1 MKKIFLVII
10 LLNLVPSHT
19 ASSFQIEHKK
29 ILNIQKIRTI
39 WGKKIQW
46 KNCPRIIRPSK
57 NIDVTPYYGNKKIW
71 KKTVKPYY
79 QYAEKISFLTDLY
92 IISKPENIKIAQCA
106 LSWLHLWAEN
116 LAMTGQP
123 IVGNQSI
130 YVRKWLSGSIAM
142 SYFKL
147 QNLKFLN
154 ENKKRRI
161 EKWISILAELIADSS
176 TGPSSAKNNHAY
188 WNSFSNMING
198 IVLKRKDL
206 IETSLSQYEIA
217 IDEMLSEG
225 ILPLELKRGENS
237 LHYHNFSLE
246 PLIFT
251 AELGSRIGKDAYSL
265 KSNLLF
271 TDKTLDIHTLANLII
286 LSIQNPDYFKRFTEE
301 KLRIKKKGTISKFFN
316 DPDLSWMEIYYTR
329 FKDKRLIP
337 YIKRLRKLNNF
348 KKSQNKGLRN
358 WRIGGNAT
366 VLWGTKKLL
375 SR

>member
-1 MKKIFLVII
+1 
-10 LLNLVPSHT
+10 
-19 ASSFQIEHKK
+19 
-29 ILNIQKIRTI
+29 
-39 WGKKIQW
+39 
-46 KNCPRIIRPSK
+46 
-57 NIDVTPYYGNKKIW
+57 
-71 KKTVKPYY
+71 
-79 QYAEKISFLTDLY
+79 
-92 IISKPENIKIAQCA
+92 
-106 LSWLHLWAEN
+106 
-116 LAMTGQP
+116 
-123 IVGNQSI
+123 
-130 YVRKWLSGSIAM
+130 
-142 SYFKL
+142 
-147 QNLKFLN
+147 
-154 ENKKRRI
+154 
-161 EKWISILAELIADSS
+161 LAELIADSS

-251 AELGSRIGKDAYSL
+251 AELGSRIGINTYGI

-271 TDKTLDIHTLANLII
+271 SNKTLDIHTLANLII

-375 SR
+375 SQ